1 MDSLS
6 KSGEFF
12 FFFLFSKKYGEFFE
26 NFQKKSFV
34 EVTLGYFF
42 GSPVGEILQKKK
54 HWYHVMVK
62 PLRIMD

>member
-54 HWYHVMVK
+54 H
-62 PLRIMD
+62 